1 MPKQK
6 EEVNSKE
13 KAITK
18 VFSVDE
24 LNKALFDFE
33 DLMERCLTPFMIL
46 DETANCLNDRG
57 RLLDGDRVS
66 VGVEVRYLT
75 PEVLSTIETYK
86 GVKLDKEQ
94 KSWMYM
100 VDEVPVVVK
109 LIHRKYKFFENPD
122 RKFYF
127 GGDYLCPNP
136 FDRYYKS
143 RFIIQ

>member
-1 MPKQK
+1 MSEPN

-13 KAITK
+13 KDTTK

-33 DLMERCLTPFMIL
+33 DLMERCLAPFLVL

-57 RLLDGDRVS
+57 RLLEGDRVS
-66 VGVEVRYLT
+66 VGIEVKNLT

-94 KSWMYM
+94 KSWTYM

-109 LIHRKYKFFENPD
+109 LIHRKYKFFDNPD
-122 RKFYF
+122 KKFYF

-136 FDRYYKS
+136 FDNYYKA